1 MPKMEWAQFQRDHH
15 RPHLLVV
22 SVVARKASN
31 PPTEAPDLERLAV
44 RLEPPGTTPSG
55 WKALLFLLRL
65 KMMVMPNGLHRC
77 SGPSRLPGNRNGPR
91 RPGRGW
97 MAPLSEEFAD
107 ILRGARL
114 TAKRRKFLS
123 CLASIGPPYSCDASW
138 RREPRA
144 GGRRI
149 RIRPARSRR
158 TSSLPAVIGYHCLPP
173 RRVGTL
179 RQFISRDIA

>member
-44 RLEPPGTTPSG
+44 RLGAAGNYAFRVEGTTLFAAFEDDGDAERFAQVFRPKQITRESE
-55 WKALLFLLRL
+55 WASKAWARMDGATLR
-65 KMMVMPNGLHRC
+65 RI
-77 SGPSRLPGNRNGPR
+77 
-91 RPGRGW
+91 
-97 MAPLSEEFAD
+97 AD

-123 CLASIGPPYSCDASW
+123 C
-138 RREPRA
+138 
-144 GGRRI
+144 
-149 RIRPARSRR
+149 
-158 TSSLPAVIGYHCLPP
+158 
-173 RRVGTL
+173 
-179 RQFISRDIA
+179 